1 MTKINIKSTVEELV
15 NTFLIAGKTSLE
27 LRKKGLIKKI
37 KTDNTPVSNG
47 DLEVNKIVSEKIRQ
61 LTPHVPI
68 ISEETHEHKDLNDLS
83 DFWLIDPIDG
93 TRSLYNGYKTYGIQL
108 CYFINKKPVYSL
120 IYLPTIKKNISA
132 ILNSGVKINGKK
144 FKGKRTFNNVMVDNY
159 PEPNFECKKVMK
171 LCKINNY
178 FEAGSFAYKSMLIAL
193 NKASLMFKKVNFFAW
208 DVFPQLLINK
218 ELGNFTFDLKGNEF
232 VAIKKLSYRNGLIVS
247 KSKKNIKKIVQ
258 LYK

>member
-1 MTKINIKSTVEELV
+1 M
-15 NTFLIAGKTSLE
+15 
-27 LRKKGLIKKI
+27 
-37 KTDNTPVSNG
+37 
-47 DLEVNKIVSEKIRQ
+47 
-61 LTPHVPI
+61 
-68 ISEETHEHKDLNDLS
+68 
-83 DFWLIDPIDG
+83 
-93 TRSLYNGYKTYGIQL
+93 
-108 CYFINKKPVYSL
+108 

-144 FKGKRTFNNVMVDNY
+144 FKGKRTFINVMVDNY
-159 PEPNFECKKVMK
+159 PEPNFECKKIMK

>member
-1 MTKINIKSTVEELV
+1 MLDEIIRK
-15 NTFLIAGKTSLE
+15 
-27 LRKKGLIKKI
+27 RKKFENEIIKIGNFIIKNRKKI
-37 KTDNTPVSNG
+37 KI
-47 DLEVNKIVSEKIRQ
+47 LNKKKFQTNLDIIVDKKIKELIFQ
-61 LTPHVPI
+61 FFKTKKI
-68 ISEETHEHKDLNDLS
+68 ISEENKSNRLPKK